1 MKKSLCFILVISAV
15 LFSACGNPSTGIP
28 EVPPSSMPA
37 ETAVPSSAFVPDISP
52 AEGTKS
58 AEELPPVPK
67 EKALDACAD
76 PDTNLL
82 ISEIKASDYGINYDP
97 DYSEPDWIEIRNAGA
112 ESVSLKGLFLSDT
125 KKDLAKFPLSGTLSP
140 GTVYQI
146 FPDFGISAGDETIFL
161 TDGETVLD
169 WISWTRFP
177 YYCTIGRME
186 GDTLPCYFEESTP
199 GYRNRDGKHI
209 LSATPELS
217 GNDGVFENTDS
228 VEVSLS
234 ASGDIYY
241 TLDGSLPTMK
251 SHHYSEPFTVDHTCV
266 VRAVAVE
273 EDGIRSYPLSL
284 TYIINEGFSLPVLSM
299 VTDSPS
305 RIQFIRNYVFTDVN
319 KEFETPGNITLY
331 DGGRCFSA
339 NCGVKLAGQGS
350 LLEVAKISYDVFFRN
365 SYCEEDFSFDVFD
378 SGFSDYSS
386 LNLHAGQD
394 SINRM
399 FNAEIWQDLC
409 REMTDSVYTQHGKFC
424 ILYINGL
431 YNGIY
436 AIKEN
441 INDANLASFY
451 GVKKSELQI
460 CKSFHEKGC
469 GFCSE
474 VIDFIRENDVTDPV
488 NLEHIASIMDLSS
501 YIDWLIMEGASG
513 NSDLFSNVKIF
524 KAGDD
529 KWRFAFFDL
538 DHAMFYPDDSWDTFF
553 NLKQYE
559 VHSNEMTSELFQAMM
574 KSDVF
579 LDAFLTR
586 YSQVYNTYLSNERV
600 LEKTDTYESIL
611 KHDAVRDREFWHLGY
626 DKWLSDVQTIRDTV
640 EIYDW
645 QNHCV
650 DKLFENSGLP
660 ETTKEHYFQ

>member
-1 MKKSLCFILVISAV
+1 MKKCLCFVLVISAV
-15 LFSACGNPSTGIP
+15 LLCACGNASPDVS
-28 EVPPSSMPA
+28 EVSSYPTPA
-37 ETAVPSSAFVPDISP
+37 ENAVPVTTP
-52 AEGTKS
+52 AADYSLEPETEPI
-58 AEELPPVPK
+58 EELPTVPE
-67 EKALDACAD
+67 EKALDACAE
-76 PDTNLL
+76 PSIELQ
-82 ISEIKASDYGINYDP
+82 ISEIKASAYGINYDP
-97 DYSEPDWIEIRNAGA
+97 DYSEPDWIEIRNAGT
-112 ESVSLKGLFLSDT
+112 EPVSLKGLFLTDT
-125 KKDLAKFPLSGTLSP
+125 KKDLAKFPLSGTISP
-140 GTVYQI
+140 GTLYQI
-146 FPDFGISAGDETIFL
+146 FPDFGISAGDETICL
-161 TDGETVLD
+161 TDGESVLD

-177 YYCTIGRME
+177 YYCTVGRME
-186 GDTLPCYFEESTP
+186 GESLPCYFEEATP
-199 GYRNRDGKHI
+199 GYRNRDGKHFI
-209 LSATPELS
+209 SEIPELV
-217 GNDGVFENTDS
+217 GDDGVYENTDS
-228 VEVSLS
+228 VEVRLS
-234 ASGDIYY
+234 APGDIYY
-241 TLDGSLPTMK
+241 TLDGSLPTLK
-251 SHHYSEPFTVDHTCV
+251 SHRYSDPFTIDHTCV

-284 TYIINEGFSLPVLSM
+284 TYIINEGFSLPVLSL

-305 RIQFIRNYVFTDVN
+305 RIQFIRSYVFTDVN

-331 DGGRCFSA
+331 DGGRCFST

-350 LLEVAKISYDVFFRN
+350 LLEVAKISYDVFFRD
-365 SYCEEDFSFDVFD
+365 SYCEKDFSFDVFN

-424 ILYINGL
+424 ILYINGE

-460 CKSFHEKGC
+460 CKSFHEKNC
-469 GFCSE
+469 GFCSD
-474 VIDFIRENDVTDPV
+474 VIDFIRENDVSNPE
-488 NLEHIASIMDLSS
+488 NLEHIASVMDLSS

-524 KAGDD
+524 KAGDE
-529 KWRFAFFDL
+529 KWRFAYFDL
-538 DHAMFYPDDSWDTFF
+538 DHAMFYPEDPWDTFY

-559 VHSNEMTSELFQAMM
+559 VHSNEITSELFQAMM

-586 YSQVYNTYLSNERV
+586 YSQVYNTVLSNERV
-600 LEKTDTYESIL
+600 LEKTDAYEALL
-611 KHDAVRDREFWHLGY
+611 KQDAVRDREHWHLGY
-626 DKWLSDVQTIRDTV
+626 DKWVSNVQAIRDTV
-640 EIYDW
+640 KIYDW